1 MHVKISSA
9 KWRPF
14 CPGGDELTS
23 AYFRNASLLIWSSSS
38 PSASQGAWL
47 MARNLS
53 LHSFNR
59 GSPFCKPILR
69 RAWKYITMTSYER
82 RDVSNQRQPGCSINR
97 LFKLTTKL
105 TEFHIAGLC
114 DGIHWWLITYSIQQV
129 TLNWLQLQGAIDYM
143 FLNMIHHTDCKQHL
157 RWDLHS
163 RIWTQ
168 KQCRDDLPKG
178 RPEQSLYLAAFP
190 LDGVEFRYKEQSWH
204 ISKTAITVWLN
215 WYEWWIS
222 SKFF

>member
-82 RDVSNQRQPGCSINR
+82 RDVSNQRQSGCSINR

-105 TEFHIAGLC
+105 TEFHTAGLC
-114 DGIHWWLITYSIQQV
+114 DGIHWWLITYSLQQV
-129 TLNWLQLQGAIDYM
+129 TLNWLQLHRLYVPKYDTSYRLQTASTLGLT
-143 FLNMIHHTDCKQHL
+143 FQNLNTETVP
-157 RWDLHS
+157 RWFAKRS
-163 RIWTQ
+163 ARA
-168 KQCRDDLPKG
+168 K
-178 RPEQSLYLAAFP
+178 S
-190 LDGVEFRYKEQSWH
+190 
-204 ISKTAITVWLN
+204 ISCGFSTW
-215 WYEWWIS
+215 WSWIS
-222 SKFF
+222 LQRAKLAHQQDSYHSMIKLIWMMDIE